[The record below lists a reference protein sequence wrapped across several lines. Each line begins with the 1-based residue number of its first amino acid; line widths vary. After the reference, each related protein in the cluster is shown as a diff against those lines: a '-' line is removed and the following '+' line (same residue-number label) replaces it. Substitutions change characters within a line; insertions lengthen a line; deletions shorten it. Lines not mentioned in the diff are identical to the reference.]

1 MSYNRSTVAG
11 HGDFIEQPSQKLKQT
26 LHLYHN
32 TNMTKSSSTAK
43 PFHISYDE
51 ADKFYG

>member
-32 TNMTKSSSTAK
+32 KNTTKCSSTAK